1 MCWFVLIAWCYRRC
15 LLYHWRTRRPS
26 QISWSGSPGTLTATT
41 SSTEGWPAPP
51 PPATVAMLLVNHLGV
66 TQRVAR
72 LRNTYVPSAV
82 QGITTSPIYLNQ
94 IIIGNCFTIVGL
106 TAEKLIRMLLEMLPL
121 KKTLLLVT
129 TSYPTMVKVIK
140 LLRIGMTIFKRLDEE
155 SNLRNS

>member
-1 MCWFVLIAWCYRRC
+1 
-15 LLYHWRTRRPS
+15 
-26 QISWSGSPGTLTATT
+26 
-41 SSTEGWPAPP
+41 
-51 PPATVAMLLVNHLGV
+51 MLLVNHLGV